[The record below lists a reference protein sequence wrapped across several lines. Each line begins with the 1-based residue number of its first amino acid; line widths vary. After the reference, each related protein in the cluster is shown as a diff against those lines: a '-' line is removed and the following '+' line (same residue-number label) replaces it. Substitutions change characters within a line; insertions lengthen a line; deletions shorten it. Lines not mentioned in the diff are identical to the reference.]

1 VSRER
6 AGGCVAQRCAPRAAG
21 HHPPRSNGHHN
32 NTHELLELLEPVLE
46 ARAPARLAH
55 VQHAPARACSRA
67 ASTPCSSA
75 CWLRPPPCNLSTH
88 ARVARLHT
96 TAARLG
102 SGGDARGRSAQAH
115 GVQAYLAGHD
125 HNLEHIH
132 VPGASVHYIIS
143 GGGSKSDRGF
153 IGAAHSAFQWPAS
166 GFVAARLGRDELV
179 LEFLCY
185 TGGAGR
191 DDLRPCYVA
200 RVPRA
205 R

>member
-1 VSRER
+1 MCSTR
-6 AGGCVAQRCAPRAAG
+6 PRAQAAG
-21 HHPPRSNGHHN
+21 PHPLCAAARVGCEPP
-32 NTHELLELLEPVLE
+32 LLAVSTRITTALVL
-46 ARAPARLAH
+46 PG
-55 VQHAPARACSRA
+55 RA
-67 ASTPCSSA
+67 ARPVA
-75 CWLRPPPCNLSTH
+75 ALRP
-88 ARVARLHT
+88 RGW
-96 TAARLG
+96 G
-102 SGGDARGRSAQAH
+102 SGGDARGRAAQAH

-166 GFVAARLGRDELV
+166 GFVAARLGRDELA

-185 TGGAGR
+185 TGGG
-191 DDLRPCYVA
+191 DDLRPCYVV